1 VTAAISLRG
10 LRKAYRVYGHPRDM
24 MIEALSG
31 RQRHHDFVALDD
43 VSFDVFPGEVVG
55 IMGRNGAG
63 KSTLLRIIAG
73 TLDATGGTVETRGRI
88 AAILE
93 LGTGFHPDYSGRENV
108 YLGGLCLGLSRAE
121 IDRRFDEIVAFSELE
136 AFIDQPFRTYSTGMQ
151 ARLTFSVATCVD
163 PDILIIDEALSVGD
177 ARFQLKSFDR
187 IRAFKRRGKSILI
200 VSHSIN
206 QIVAICDRAILLER
220 GKILAD
226 SDPNKVGQIYHELLF
241 APAQPATPPMKS
253 KAAEMP
259 ETQSMVEAVSAW
271 KAAEPPIGTAGARV
285 EGPAAPSERRQKNP
299 ADKWL
304 DEQAR
309 DRRHDYGDG
318 RATITD
324 VFFEDEARRRTSYLE
339 PGKDYRIIID
349 ITANAPLSSV
359 CVGFII
365 RSAWGLDLYGTD
377 TRHVPCPGLPSSMAP
392 GDRLRVTI
400 ITPLNLAPSTYFL
413 SAGVAALDE
422 TKYHMKFDCCE
433 FHVALDR
440 TTMFTSSLVDIRP
453 KLSAAIMQSAS

>member
-1 VTAAISLRG
+1 MI
-10 LRKAYRVYGHPRDM
+10 
-24 MIEALSG
+24 IEALLG
-31 RQRHHDFVALDD
+31 RPRHRDFVALDD
-43 VSFDVFPGEVVG
+43 VSFDVQAGEVVG

-220 GKILAD
+220 GKVVVD
-226 SDPNKVGQIYHELLF
+226 GDPNKVGQIYHELLF
-241 APAQPATPPMKS
+241 GPEQLTIAPANPEATKIR
-253 KAAEMP
+253 
-259 ETQSMVEAVSAW
+259 ETPC
-271 KAAEPPIGTAGARV
+271 AAEPT
-285 EGPAAPSERRQKNP
+285 PAAARSATGLLIDDGNAEGEGNTASSGRAKQNP
-299 ADKWL
+299 TDKWL
-304 DEQAR
+304 NGQAPGR
-309 DRRHDYGDG
+309 GRDYGDG

-324 VFFEDEARRRTSYLE
+324 VFIEDEARRRTSYLE
-339 PGKDYRIIID
+339 PGKTYRIVID
-349 ITANAPLSSV
+349 ITANAPLPSV

-377 TRHVPCPGLPSSMAP
+377 TRYVPCPGLPPSMSP

-400 ITPLNLAPSTYFL
+400 ATPLNLAPSTYFL

-433 FHVALDR
+433 FQIALGR
-440 TTMFTSSLVDIRP
+440 ITMFTSSLVDIRP
-453 KLSAAIMQSAS
+453 KLSADVVQNGRQAHG